1 MRRLISIGAATAFAL
16 LVAAPFTGV
25 ANAQVACTT
34 DTAYTAPST
43 LAVAPSVV
51 EEGGVIQAT
60 GCGTPGAT
68 QTFVLTSHPQT
79 LGTTVTG
86 ANGAFSASLP
96 VPCGTEAGRHTLT
109 ASEPNG
115 RSQSA
120 ALTVDGVT
128 GTCVGAG
135 GAARQA
141 GSGSGGGGAL
151 PRTGTASLAP
161 LTAAGVGL
169 VFIGAFAVTAAR
181 RRSAQATGS

>member
-1 MRRLISIGAATAFAL
+1 MRRLLSVGAATAFAL
-16 LVAAPFTGV
+16 LVVAPFTGV
-25 ANAQVACTT
+25 ANAQTTPTCTT

-68 QTFVLTSHPQT
+68 QTFKIGATV

-86 ANGAFSASLP
+86 ANGVFSASLP
-96 VPCGTEAGRHTLT
+96 VPCGTEEGRHTLT
-109 ASEPNG
+109 ASEPSG

-141 GSGSGGGGAL
+141 GGGGGGAL

-169 VFIGAFAVTAAR
+169 VLIGGFAVTAAR
-181 RRSAQATGS
+181 RRRTSQAIGS